1 MRELWQQSAR
11 ALRET
16 HRLILLGYSIPSADF
31 VVSGVLRD
39 SLGGRAVRV
48 EIINPEPDPVHRRV
62 DSLGL
67 PEAQVVE
74 NGGGPATLDAVEK
87 FVTSYRDDASGEL
100 STFITSTLQ
109 REDAVRDKPLL
120 VSWSS
125 QWAGAVLGAT
135 PTPDG
140 SDVILDVEGPTS
152 GYLATARRE
161 SQASP
166 LTLGELVSVISPGQ
180 RLVARTNEQGE
191 FVLVAAATQFCE
203 TGYAGEWQVL
213 VPAGQDPRRPGEG

>member
-1 MRELWQQSAR
+1 
-11 ALRET
+11 
-16 HRLILLGYSIPSADF
+16 
-31 VVSGVLRD
+31 
-39 SLGGRAVRV
+39 
-48 EIINPEPDPVHRRV
+48 V